1 LHTEPRVAQVFQIN
15 VVCRGP
21 VNGGVLPQNNMSQY
35 RLQLDG
41 RADWRTQWEGIYAFV
56 REWLAVDFNGTTP
69 ADHVFE
75 FERSTRICL
84 PPSVHEWLRFATASY
99 GLDPHFT
106 FRDCLVVEQLKDYD
120 AVSLLLQGEQDTYW
134 AIESRYLNDDNPPVT
149 VFYLDYD
156 DPQGRFVQEGP
167 WSPTVTSFAFDYFLA
182 YLHSP
187 GGGFRVRTSSSHFN
201 RDALVAEFGPPV
213 VFGHLELFCA
223 DGILAAIS
231 TFSANWHSGE
241 LKVEVQQLTP
251 LNKLPSTIQ
260 RLMPDAHVLAGA
272 LSSYR

>member
-1 LHTEPRVAQVFQIN
+1 V
-15 VVCRGP
+15 
-21 VNGGVLPQNNMSQY
+21 SQY
-35 RLQLDG
+35 QLQLDG

-56 REWLAVDFNGTTP
+56 RDWLQVDFVGSTP
-69 ADHVFE
+69 IDRVFDI
-75 FERSTRICL
+75 ERSTGIRL

>member
-1 LHTEPRVAQVFQIN
+1 VN
-15 VVCRGP
+15 VS
-21 VNGGVLPQNNMSQY
+21 VLPQNNMSQY